1 MEENQMKDYDIKIK
15 KAEKVTIYGT
25 DNDTIVV
32 PSQVNFETN
41 RNQAEIDI
49 DGVAKAL
56 IGIPPKADHIE
67 LFIENSVLNLQG
79 ISFNRMEIDGEG
91 KLYIVLEDADGSI
104 DVNMIHG
111 EAELIVPSDFVFK
124 TRCEGKNNV
133 IDCKIPTDPSA
144 KNVIELNGK
153 NSVLTIRNK

>member
-1 MEENQMKDYDIKIK
+1 MKDYDIKIK
-15 KAEKVTIYGT
+15 KADEVTIYGT

-32 PSQVNFETN
+32 PSQVTFETN
-41 RNQAEIDI
+41 RDQAEIDI

-56 IGIPPKADHIE
+56 IGIPPKAGHIE
-67 LFIENSVLNLQG
+67 LFIENSVLNLKG
-79 ISFNRMEIDGEG
+79 LSFDRMEIDGEG
-91 KLYIVLEDADGSI
+91 KLYIALDEADGSI
-104 DVNMIHG
+104 DVNMIKG
-111 EAELIVPSDFVFK
+111 TAELIVPSGFSFA

-153 NSVLTIRNK
+153 NSVLTIRS

>member
-1 MEENQMKDYDIKIK
+1 MKDYDIKIK
-15 KAEKVTIYGT
+15 KAEEVTIYGT

-32 PSQVNFETN
+32 PSQVVFE

-91 KLYIVLEDADGSI
+91 KLYIALEDADGSI

-111 EAELIVPSDFVFK
+111 EAELIVPSDFVFT

-133 IDCKIPTDPSA
+133 IDCKSPTDPSA